1 MSITRISRSSVTLKD
16 GKKTRMSGTEAVR
29 KNTTLR
35 TLKKGD
41 CMGNVFHA
49 GSGWEGGC
57 FKTKELFKPSN
68 AGERPRSFCEG

>member
-41 CMGNVFHA
+41 CMGNVFQKH
-49 GSGWEGGC
+49 GFLKKLTSDPPYSLQ
-57 FKTKELFKPSN
+57 FL
-68 AGERPRSFCEG
+68 